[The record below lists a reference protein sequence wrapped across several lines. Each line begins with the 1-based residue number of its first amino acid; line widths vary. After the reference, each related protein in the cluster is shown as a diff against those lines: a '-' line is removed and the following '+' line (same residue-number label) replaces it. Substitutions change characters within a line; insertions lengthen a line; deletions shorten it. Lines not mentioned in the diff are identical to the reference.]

1 MFPKGAF
8 VRGKFIGS
16 AGAANLQANHRH
28 AKSVFK
34 LVVMR
39 LNNSELTHQYWIVNL
54 T

>member
-1 MFPKGAF
+1 MFQKGAF

-34 LVVMR
+34 MVVMR